1 MGSFKLSYDDIK
13 KKLLQFDEEVIT
25 QNALENFIKFLPNKE
40 QVIKLIYKHHWADF
54 NRTIFNFAL
63 LRPYFIES
71 SFIVNCRF
79 YNLTG
84 DMTEM
89 SPQHLFTGFSK
100 HKPQIFWDYPSLH
113 HISFVPNAPF
123 LYPLK
128 TPENR
133 KIF

>member
-25 QNALENFIKFLPNKE
+25 QNALENFIKFLPNRE
-40 QVIKLIYKHHWADF
+40 QVVKLIYKHHWADF

-71 SFIVNCRF
+71 SFIINCRF

-100 HKPQIFWDYPSLH
+100 QTSDFRGLSKPPPYLIRSQCTLSLPPKN
-113 HISFVPNAPF
+113 S
-123 LYPLK
+123 
-128 TPENR
+128 R
-133 KIF
+133 KP